1 MRALASVRLRMFLI
15 AWIVFGAHFATNV
28 VREHYP
34 AFALIDRGD
43 FFLDD
48 YAGFHADIYFHPV
61 TKHWVVGNQVL
72 GSLPAALPLL
82 LLDPAL
88 DALQRWELERFTAR
102 AQDAEYTT
110 DRPNRAAFFRVV
122 RERGLLLRFAAS
134 AAITSLLVM
143 APLGAA
149 LVALVYGVLERRG
162 VARPRAVALALLFAF
177 GTPVFYRSAHLVHNM
192 FLLAAAFGAFLLLW
206 RAPGDARPH
215 GAARVFWAGLLAG
228 ACLALDYAGA
238 IALAALGLYLALPR
252 WREVGFAT
260 ALRESLPFV
269 AGALPPIAFLL
280 ATQAWMY
287 GDPFTP
293 GQLHQQ
299 ENAFTARGLRGIDW
313 PSAEVFWR
321 NLFDHAWGLV
331 PWAPFLAL
339 AFLPSRLLGGDESR
353 WILPRRERRFVAA
366 FAAAFLL
373 FCAMNQFSL
382 LQWNTGFRYL
392 LPLVP
397 FWFLAA
403 SDWLTRLSPR
413 AFWLI
418 AAPSIA
424 HMAVLSMSRFQQPSA
439 AYAGPPVP
447 FVCWRD
453 ILTHGPQLPWLSVLR
468 QTVSDPTSPLHWPIW
483 PTAILALA
491 LAACWAIWRAGER
504 AESSALSLGSDPEP
518 IREHRR

>member
-1 MRALASVRLRMFLI
+1 MRVLTSVRLRLFLI
-15 AWIVFGAHFATNV
+15 AWLVFGAHFATNI

-34 AFALIDRGD
+34 AFALVSRGD
-43 FFLDD
+43 FFLDE

-61 TKHWVVGNQVL
+61 TQHWVVGNQVL
-72 GSLPAALPLL
+72 GSLPAALPLF

-88 DALQRWELERFTAR
+88 DVLQRWELAHWRQGAR
-102 AQDAEYTT
+102 AAEYAT
-110 DRPNRAAFFRVV
+110 DRPNRAAFFARV
-122 RERGLLLRFAAS
+122 RDRGLLLRFAAS

-149 LVALVYGVLERRG
+149 LVAAMHRVLEQRG
-162 VARPRAVALALLFAF
+162 VPSGRAIALALLFGF
-177 GTPVFYRSAHLVHNM
+177 GTPLFYRSAHLVHNL
-192 FLLAAAFGAFLLLW
+192 FLLAATFAAFLLLW

-215 GAARVFWAGLLAG
+215 GAKRVFWAGVLAG

-252 WREVGFAT
+252 WREAGLAA
-260 ALRESLPFV
+260 ALRESLPFA
-269 AGALPPIAFLL
+269 AGALPPILFLL

-293 GQLHQQ
+293 GQIFQQ
-299 ENAFTARGLRGIDW
+299 ENEFTARGVRGIDW
-313 PSAEVFWR
+313 PSATVFAR
-321 NLFDHAWGLV
+321 NLFDDAWGLI
-331 PWAPFLAL
+331 PWTPFLAI
-339 AFLPSRLLGGDESR
+339 AFVPSRLLGGNEAR

-366 FAAAFLL
+366 FAWAFLA

-403 SDWLTRLSPR
+403 SDWLARLSRR
-413 AFWLI
+413 AFWAI

-424 HMAVLSMSRFQQPSA
+424 HMWVLSMSRFQQPSSG
-439 AYAGPPVP
+439 YGGDPVP
-447 FVCWRD
+447 LVCWRE
-453 ILTHGPQLPWLSVLR
+453 ILTRGPQLPWLSVLR
-468 QTVSDPTSPLHWPIW
+468 QTISDPASPLHWPIW
-483 PTAILALA
+483 PTAILALVF
-491 LAACWAIWRAGER
+491 AACWAIWRAGRDR
-504 AESSALSLGSDPEP
+504 APTA
-518 IREHRR
+518 R